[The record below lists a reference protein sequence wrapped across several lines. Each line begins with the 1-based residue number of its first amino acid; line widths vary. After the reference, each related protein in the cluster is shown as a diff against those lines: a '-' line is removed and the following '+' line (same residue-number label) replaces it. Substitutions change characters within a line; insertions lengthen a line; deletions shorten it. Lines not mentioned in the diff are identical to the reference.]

1 MGVWRRLGTYAG
13 LWWLAAVLT
22 LATVVTAAAA
32 GPVVTRFDDRAVQQ
46 RLDDAPY
53 TVRDILVTRQAAANP
68 DLTAE
73 QLRDEVRAAL
83 PEVLADVVEAGWGY
97 QRTWVSTGWEGAPV
111 WGGALTGPGVS
122 AAPEQQAPLVSFHY
136 RSDLDEEITLV
147 AGDRPDTEAGYVIEV
162 MVEAG
167 IAETL
172 GVAVG
177 GEYALHPG
185 RVRVS
190 PDPSPPGPP
199 EPAQPVVRVTGTFTA
214 DDPAAPAWD
223 HPVGLPLATETVWV
237 PPEATDPKRVR
248 HAGLVTDAGGF
259 AALAGPLLAPH
270 FVPETGARLRLDA
283 HQVDGAWA
291 PEAAQAA
298 RALQADPRLR
308 GATVRTGL
316 AGALAEHQ
324 RQAAAT
330 GSLVALTAAGL
341 TGTGLGLLALVA
353 WLMVERRRDELR
365 LLRARGGAVST
376 VVVRLA
382 GEALPIVLLSAA
394 AGWWVHHIAVTA
406 AAGPA
411 PPDTVSPPGTWR
423 AAVLPM
429 AAVVLVA
436 LVAVPVAG
444 GWAARRTQQ
453 GDRPSGRRAR
463 RSPARWTVEA
473 LVIVAAVTGVVLARE
488 RGLTVA
494 GVDPYLSAVPLLLA
508 LAAGLVALRVYRA
521 PVRAA
526 TVLARPLRGAVG
538 FLALARLGR
547 AAPTGAWAL
556 LVLVLAVATAAFAG
570 AVHTGIGQAR
580 DAAALQAVGA
590 HLRVSGDPLPPEAV
604 AAVTAVP
611 GVEVVT
617 AAHRGIARTAG
628 TPLTGPQVVAVDLAD
643 YQRLLD
649 SLGLAVRL
657 PEELTGTAADGT
669 VPILAGAGVADRDA
683 LTVRFA
689 GVDHPATVVG
699 EVPGGV
705 PLLGGER
712 DWVLVPADALSGPLP
727 IHDLLVSGA
736 GAGPDEARAAVVAL
750 AAHEVVA
757 DSVSV
762 ASLAE
767 ARAELEQT
775 GFNRALTVAFLAGT
789 VGGVGA
795 AALAVAMWLVG
806 TAAERGRTVSLLRT
820 TGMSQRQGGRLL
832 LGEFAP
838 VTVLA
843 VLTGVACGAATPLLL
858 APALGLE
865 AFTGGRPVPVVVAPA
880 GAAAAAILVA
890 GLLVAGVG
898 VQAVVNRRRGL
909 GGVLRVG

>member
-13 LWWLAAVLT
+13 LWALAAVLT

-32 GPVVTRFDDRAVQQ
+32 GPVVTRFEDRAVQQ

-53 TVRDILVTRQAAANP
+53 PVRDILVTRQAAANP

-73 QLRDEVRAAL
+73 QLRDEVRATL
-83 PEVLADVVEAGWGY
+83 PESLAGVVEIGWGY
-97 QRTWVSTGWEGAPV
+97 QRTWVSTGWAGGPV

-122 AAPEQQAPLVSFHY
+122 AAPEQQAPVVSFHY
-136 RSDLDEEITLV
+136 RTGMDADITVV
-147 AGDRPDTEAGYVIEV
+147 AGDRPQTRSADVIEV

-167 IAETL
+167 VADTL

-177 GEYALHPG
+177 GEYPLHPG
-185 RVRVS
+185 RVRVA
-190 PDPSPPGPP
+190 PDPAPPGPT
-199 EPAQPVVRVTGTFTA
+199 QPVVRVTGLFTA

-259 AALAGPLLAPH
+259 ATLAGPRLAAD
-270 FVPETGARLRLDA
+270 FVPHTGARMRLDA
-283 HQVDGAWA
+283 QQVDGAWA
-291 PEAAQAA
+291 PEAAQAV
-298 RALQADPRLR
+298 RALQVDPGLR
-308 GATVRTGL
+308 GASVHTGL
-316 AGALAEHQ
+316 AGALDEHQ

-353 WLMVERRRDELR
+353 WLMVDRRRDELR
-365 LLRARGGAVST
+365 LLRARGAAART
-376 VVVRLA
+376 VVLRLTVESA
-382 GEALPIVLLSAA
+382 PVVLVATA
-394 AGWWVHHIAVTA
+394 AGWWSHQAVVRA
-406 AAGPA
+406 AAGA
-411 PPDTVSPPGTWR
+411 APPGTTDP
-423 AAVLPM
+423 AGTSAGVALLV
-429 AAVVLVA
+429 ATVA
-436 LVAVPVAG
+436 LVALLAVPAAG
-444 GWAARRTQQ
+444 AWVARRPPPQRRTLAP
-453 GDRPSGRRAR
+453 DRRRPRAR
-463 RSPARWTVEA
+463 LTVEVSVVVLA
-473 LVIVAAVTGVVLARE
+473 GLGVVLARQ

-526 TVLARPLRGAVG
+526 TVLARPLRGAVA

-547 AAPTGAWAL
+547 AAPTAAWAL

-570 AVHTGIGQAR
+570 AAHTGIGQAR

-590 HLRVSGDPLPPEAV
+590 HLRVSGEPLPPEAV
-604 AAVTAVP
+604 AAVAAVP

-617 AAHRGIARTAG
+617 AAHRGIARTGG
-628 TPLTGPQVVAVDLAD
+628 TPLTGPQVVAVDIAD

-649 SLGLAVRL
+649 SLGPGPRLDDSLSAAAPGGAV
-657 PEELTGTAADGT
+657 P
-669 VPILAGAGVADRDA
+669 VLAGAGVADRDA

-689 GVDHPATVVG
+689 GVDYPAQVVG

-712 DWVLVPADALSGPLP
+712 DWVLVPAGALSGPLP
-727 IHDLLVSGA
+727 VDDVLVSGA
-736 GAGPDEARAAVVAL
+736 DAGPDEVRAAVVAL
-750 AAHEVVA
+750 AADEVTVA
-757 DSVSV
+757 SVSV
-762 ASLAE
+762 ASLAD
-767 ARAELEQT
+767 ARAELELT
-775 GFNRALTVAFLAGT
+775 GFNRALAVAFLAGT
-789 VGGVGA
+789 VGGVGTA
-795 AALAVAMWLVG
+795 TLAVAMWLVG

-820 TGMSQRQGGRLL
+820 MGMSPRQGGRLL

-843 VLTGVACGAATPLLL
+843 VLAGVACGVATPMLL
-858 APALGLE
+858 APALGLD
-865 AFTGGRPVPVVVAPA
+865 AFTGGQPVPVVVAPTA
-880 GAAAAAILVA
+880 AAAAAILVA
-890 GLLVAGVG
+890 GLLAAGVAI
-898 VQAVVNRRRGL
+898 QAVVNRRRGL